1 MSRQPTVEDLCDVC
15 REICPP
21 DLAERWDNTGLLLG
35 DPARP
40 VERVM
45 TCLTLS
51 PRTVA
56 EAIENGANLVIS
68 HHPVPFTPLTA
79 ITTVTLPGWI
89 LWQLAVHQI
98 AVFSPHT
105 SFDSAAQGIN
115 QLLAERLKLT
125 DIRPL
130 RPSSAEPSLGTGR
143 LGILPEPRPFLEF
156 AQHVKNVFGLKH
168 IAVAGTPR
176 VPVERVAIGCGAAG
190 ELLRDAHQAGCQA
203 FVLGETRF
211 HTCMEAE
218 FLGIGLCMIGH
229 YQSERLGMEHLAHLL
244 RERFPQVEI
253 WASRAECDPIRWI

>member
-1 MSRQPTVEDLCDVC
+1 MSRQPTVEDVCTVC

-21 DLAERWDNTGLLLG
+21 ELAEAWDNTGLLLG
-35 DPARP
+35 DPARA
-40 VERVM
+40 VERIM

-68 HHPVPFTPLTA
+68 HHPVPFTPLKA
-79 ITTVTLPGWI
+79 ITTETLPGWI
-89 LWQLAVHQI
+89 LWQLAAHQI

-125 DIRPL
+125 DVRPL
-130 RPSSAEPSLGTGR
+130 RPSPAEPSLGTGR
-143 LGILPEPRPFLEF
+143 LGILPEPQPFLEF
-156 AQHVKNVFGLKH
+156 AQYVKTVFGLKH
-168 IAVAGTPR
+168 IAVAGSPR
-176 VPVERVAIGCGAAG
+176 LPVERVAIGCGAAG

-211 HTCMEAE
+211 HTCVEAE
-218 FLGIGLCMIGH
+218 FLGVGLCMIGH
-229 YQSERLGMEHLAHLL
+229 YQSERLGVEYLAHLL

-253 WASRAECDPIRWI
+253 WASQSECDPIRWI